1 MRRILFV
8 LLLGLGG
15 WTGLIA
21 AGRYDLGPMVI
32 TREDELKVI
41 LTLGDP
47 RKVTDPGWTL
57 RVPLIET
64 VRTYDRR
71 LLTLDMEPASLQ
83 TKDQERLEI
92 DNYVVWHIRE
102 PVLFYSS
109 FPVGM
114 TQAELQI
121 DRAVRA
127 SVREVIGQHT
137 FQEVVT
143 DLRGEIMTRI
153 TQSAGGKLGE
163 LGVQIEDVRLNKTE
177 PPPAARQN
185 IYARMQTERERL
197 ARKYRAEGE
206 ERARRIR
213 AEADREARVI
223 VANATK
229 KAEILRGEGD
239 ARATAIYAAAYSSA
253 PEFYAF
259 MRSLEAY
266 RKTIDENTTLVL
278 SPNTEFFQFF
288 RGVDGVSGGAGD

>member
-1 MRRILFV
+1 VRRILIV
-8 LLLGLGG
+8 LLLGLAIL
-15 WTGLIA
+15 TGLIA
-21 AGRYDLGPMVI
+21 AGRYDIGPMVI
-32 TREDELKVI
+32 TREDQQKVI

-47 RKVTDPGWTL
+47 RKVTEPGWTL
-57 RVPLIET
+57 RIPLVET
-64 VRTYDRR
+64 VKDYDRR
-71 LLTLDMEPASLQ
+71 LLTLDMERASLQ

-102 PVLFYSS
+102 PVRFYSS

-153 TQSAGGKLGE
+153 TESAQEKLGG
-163 LGVQIEDVRLNKTE
+163 LGVEIEDVRLNKTE

-229 KAEILRGEGD
+229 NAEILRGEGD
-239 ARATAIYAAAYSSA
+239 ARAAAIYAEAYNSA

-259 MRSLEAY
+259 LRSLEAY
-266 RKTIDENTTLVL
+266 RKTIDEKTTLVL
-278 SPNTEFFQFF
+278 SPDSEFFQFF
-288 RGVDGVSGGAGD
+288 QGTDGRRAE

>member
-1 MRRILFV
+1 MRRIMLFLV
-8 LLLGLGG
+8 LALAGV
-15 WTGLIA
+15 TGLIA
-21 AGRYDLGPMVI
+21 AGRYDLGPVVI
-32 TREDELKVI
+32 TPEDQLKVI

-47 RKVTDPGWTL
+47 RKVTEPGWAL
-57 RVPLIET
+57 RAPLVET
-64 VRTYDRR
+64 VKTYDRR

-92 DNYVVWHIRE
+92 DNYVVWRIRE
-102 PVLFYSS
+102 PVRFYSS

-114 TQAELQI
+114 SQAELQI

-137 FQEVVT
+137 VQEVVT

-153 TQSAGGKLGE
+153 TSSAGEKLGT
-163 LGVQIEDVRLNKTE
+163 LGVEIEDVRLNKTE

-185 IYARMQTERERL
+185 IYARMQTERDRL

-213 AEADREARVI
+213 AQSDREARVI

-229 KAEILRGEGD
+229 ESEILRGEGD
-239 ARATAIYAAAYSSA
+239 AKATAIYAEAYTGA
-253 PEFYAF
+253 PDFYAF
-259 MRSLEAY
+259 VRSLEAY
-266 RKTIDENTTLVL
+266 RKSIGEHTTLVL
-278 SPNTEFFQFF
+278 SPNTEFFQYFQGIEG
-288 RGVDGVSGGAGD
+288 RESGGE